1 MNHGPAQLKPFGILG
16 IPPDSSPVEIRA
28 AFLKLAKTWHPDVC
42 DHPEASTRF
51 AEIQWAY
58 QTLKTNNPRE
68 ASPVEEQTSGLESY
82 RRQQAQRRAKSKAK
96 RWRQF
101 GGRGSLF

>member
-1 MNHGPAQLKPFGILG
+1 MYHGPTQLNPFQVLG
-16 IPPDSSPVEIRA
+16 IPIGSSREEIRA

-42 DHPEASTRF
+42 DHPEAATRF

-58 QTLKTNNPRE
+58 QTLKTNILGDTP
-68 ASPVEEQTSGLESY
+68 PVEQKTSGLENY
-82 RRQQAQRRAKSKAK
+82 RRQQAQRRAKSKA
-96 RWRQF
+96 RRGRQF